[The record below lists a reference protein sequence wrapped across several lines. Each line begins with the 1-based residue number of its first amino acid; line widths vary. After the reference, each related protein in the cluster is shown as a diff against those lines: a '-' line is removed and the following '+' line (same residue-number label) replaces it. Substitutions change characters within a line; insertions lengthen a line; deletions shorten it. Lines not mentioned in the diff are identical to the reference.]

1 MLKMWKALLK
11 TQEFSHFNTN
21 FQPQGTEIKQ
31 LFNITALIP
40 HSFQPCVENY
50 VERRFFKTYILIFEN
65 LSFESQKLIAFYLNQ
80 NENLLKLLLLNI

>member
-1 MLKMWKALLK
+1 MWKTLFK

-21 FQPQGTEIKQ
+21 FQPQGTETKQ

-50 VERRFFKTYILIFEN
+50 VER
-65 LSFESQKLIAFYLNQ
+65 
-80 NENLLKLLLLNI
+80 

>member
-1 MLKMWKALLK
+1 MLIMWKTLFK

-21 FQPQGTEIKQ
+21 FQPQGTETKQ

-50 VERRFFKTYILIFEN
+50 VETVEN
-65 LSFESQKLIAFYLNQ
+65 LNESSLYPMLKDKLTYGLYRRGVN
-80 NENLLKLLLLNI
+80 

>member
-1 MLKMWKALLK
+1 MWKALLK

-21 FQPQGTEIKQ
+21 FQPQGTETKQ

-65 LSFESQKLIAFYLNQ
+65 LRQFHLINSILPP
-80 NENLLKLLLLNI
+80 NLCTV